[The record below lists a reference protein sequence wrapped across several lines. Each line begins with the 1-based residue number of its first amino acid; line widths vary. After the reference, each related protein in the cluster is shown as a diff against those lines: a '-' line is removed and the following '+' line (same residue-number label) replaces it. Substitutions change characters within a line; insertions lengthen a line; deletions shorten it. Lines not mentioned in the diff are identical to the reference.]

1 MGRGGQFSY
10 IPTILSVMLKVQA
23 LTRHPLR
30 ETWSKTRSEKN
41 ETAKRITMS
50 PKSPR
55 ILVRRN
61 VAVCRGEKAKGCH
74 SLL

>member
-1 MGRGGQFSY
+1 VKHG
-10 IPTILSVMLKVQA
+10 LKPEA
-23 LTRHPLR
+23 
-30 ETWSKTRSEKN
+30 KKN